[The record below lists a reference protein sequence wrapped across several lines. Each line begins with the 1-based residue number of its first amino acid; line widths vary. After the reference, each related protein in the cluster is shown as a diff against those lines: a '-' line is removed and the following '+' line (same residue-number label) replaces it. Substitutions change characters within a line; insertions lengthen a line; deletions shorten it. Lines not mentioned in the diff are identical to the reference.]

1 MESSD
6 TVPTLKSTNK
16 TIGEPASHTGNPPS
30 QPVTLNAA
38 LFYKSEDWRFGLA
51 FKNIGDV
58 KYVETVNNRRGSANF
73 YGDPFTIQATASWQ
87 F

>member
-1 MESSD
+1 
-6 TVPTLKSTNK
+6 LKGFGLGAGVNFV
-16 TIGEPASHTGNPPS
+16 GERQGDLANSYTADGY
-30 QPVTLNAA
+30 VTLNAA

-58 KYVETVNNRRGSANF
+58 KYVETLGNRRGSANF
-73 YGDPFTIQATASWQ
+73 YGDPFTVQANVSWQ